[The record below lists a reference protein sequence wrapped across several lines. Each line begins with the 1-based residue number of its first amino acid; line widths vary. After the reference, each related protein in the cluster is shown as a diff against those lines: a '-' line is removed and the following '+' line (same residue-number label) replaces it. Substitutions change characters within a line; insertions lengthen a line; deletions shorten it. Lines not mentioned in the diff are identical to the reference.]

1 MSIVHTT
8 IMSKAGKITVNHN
21 AETFSDAVGI
31 NPTEVLKR
39 IGKDTP
45 EEGQT
50 VTEALEHI
58 LNSDITREEAIV
70 LFVAEKNRQSQSDS
84 LAALLERMQASQGDH

>member
-8 IMSKAGKITVNHN
+8 IMSKAKKFTVNHD

-31 NPTEVLKR
+31 NPTEVLER

-50 VTEALEHI
+50 TTQALEHI

-70 LFVAEKNRQSQSDS
+70 LFVSEKNAQAQPNP
-84 LAALLERMQASQGDH
+84 LAALMARMQAEMGDE

>member
-1 MSIVHTT
+1 
-8 IMSKAGKITVNHN
+8 MSKAKKFTVNHD

-31 NPTEVLKR
+31 NPLEVLER
-39 IGKDTP
+39 IVKDTP

-50 VTEALEHI
+50 VTQALEHI

-70 LFVAEKNRQSQSDS
+70 LFVAEKNAQDQFDQ
-84 LAALLERMQASQGDH
+84 LTALMAALQES